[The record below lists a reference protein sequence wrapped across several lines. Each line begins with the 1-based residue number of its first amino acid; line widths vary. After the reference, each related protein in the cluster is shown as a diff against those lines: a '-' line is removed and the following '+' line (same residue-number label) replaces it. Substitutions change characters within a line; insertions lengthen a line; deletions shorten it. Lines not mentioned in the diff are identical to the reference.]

1 MTVENP
7 NVRNT
12 YGGNGSTTVFPF
24 TFALNSEDVNN
35 VEVVLTDTEGREART
50 ADFALSL
57 NDKSV
62 RYPKNAGA
70 QPLPRGWKITLKRSV
85 PYTQPLNLTSQGPFF
100 AEDIEGQFDRQ
111 EMQIQQLAEVA
122 ERSVTVGFG
131 ADMTPEQ
138 FKQNFFD
145 ASKSAVTAANEARSR
160 ASEAAQSERN
170 ASDSKNS
177 AATSA
182 GSAAQSAQQANDAK
196 NAAASSAAAAAGSA
210 NAAQQ
215 HATTAEDRRV
225 RAAASETNVRRMEE
239 NVANMQRHIDGART
253 ETGRMEQSARESAR
267 NAKQSEEYAERYA
280 AGAWRAASE
289 VEANLGI
296 QTFEYDEDGDLMPKE
311 SPPESLLYELDEDG
325 DIMPR
330 SR

>member
-1 MTVENP
+1 MIGDITPSV
-7 NVRNT
+7 T
-12 YGGNGSTTVFPF
+12 YRGDGSTTVFPF
-24 TFALNSEDVNN
+24 SFAVSGADNIRVAIYDMATEGTTEITRNYFVDVSAK
-35 VEVVLTDTEGREART
+35 VVHYPGYAPGQAPAAHVQPPKLPNGKTITIYRKTPINQLTNLGAKYPLPSIEAMSDKATAILQEHEEILSRTVRVAAGDPRTPEHRLTD
-50 ADFALSL
+50 L
-57 NDKSV
+57 
-62 RYPKNAGA
+62 
-70 QPLPRGWKITLKRSV
+70 
-85 PYTQPLNLTSQGPFF
+85 
-100 AEDIEGQFDRQ
+100 
-111 EMQIQQLAEVA
+111 
-122 ERSVTVGFG
+122 
-131 ADMTPEQ
+131 
-138 FKQNFFD
+138 QNY
-145 ASKSAVTAANEARSR
+145 V
-160 ASEAAQSERN
+160 SEAKS
-170 ASDSKNS
+170 
-177 AATSA
+177 SA

-239 NVANMQRHIDGART
+239 NVANMQRHVDGART

-289 VEANLGI
+289 IEGSLGGGM
-296 QTFEYDEDGDLMPKE
+296 FEYDEDGDVMPKE
-311 SPPESLLYELDEDG
+311 HPTSSLLYELDEDG

>member
-1 MTVENP
+1 MIGDITPSV
-7 NVRNT
+7 T
-12 YGGNGSTTVFPF
+12 YRGDGKTTVFPF
-24 TFALNSEDVNN
+24 SFAVSGADNIRVAIYDTATERTTELSRDYFVDVPAKTVHYPGYAPGQAPAAHVQPPKLPNGKTITIYRKTPIN
-35 VEVVLTDTEGREART
+35 QLTN
-50 ADFALSL
+50 L
-57 NDKSV
+57 
-62 RYPKNAGA
+62 GA
-70 QPLPRGWKITLKRSV
+70 KYPLPV
-85 PYTQPLNLTSQGPFF
+85 
-100 AEDIEGQFDRQ
+100 IEGMSDKAAAILQ
-111 EMQIQQLAEVA
+111 EHEEILSRTVRVA
-122 ERSVTVGFG
+122 AGDPR
-131 ADMTPEQ
+131 TPEQ
-138 FKQNFFD
+138 RLTDLQNY
-145 ASKSAVTAANEARSR
+145 V
-160 ASEAAQSERN
+160 SEAKS
-170 ASDSKNS
+170 
-177 AATSA
+177 SA

-196 NAAASSAAAAAGSA
+196 NTAASSAAAAAGSA

-225 RAAASETNVRRMEE
+225 RAAASETNVWRMEE
-239 NVANMQRHIDGART
+239 NVANMQRHIDGARA
-253 ETGRMEQSARESAR
+253 ETGRMEQSTRESAR

>member
-1 MTVENP
+1 MIGDITPSV
-7 NVRNT
+7 T
-12 YGGNGSTTVFPF
+12 YRGDGNTTVFPF
-24 TFALNSEDVNN
+24 SFAVSGADNIRVAIYDTATERTTELSRDYFVDVPAKT
-35 VEVVLTDTEGREART
+35 VHYPGYAPGQAPAAHVQPPKLP
-50 ADFALSL
+50 
-57 NDKSV
+57 NDKTITIY
-62 RYPKNAGA
+62 RKTPINQLTNLGA
-70 QPLPRGWKITLKRSV
+70 KYPLPS
-85 PYTQPLNLTSQGPFF
+85 
-100 AEDIEGQFDRQ
+100 IEAMSDKATAILQ
-111 EMQIQQLAEVA
+111 EHEEILSRTVRVA
-122 ERSVTVGFG
+122 AGDPR
-131 ADMTPEQ
+131 TPEQ
-138 FKQNFFD
+138 RLTDLQNY
-145 ASKSAVTAANEARSR
+145 V
-160 ASEAAQSERN
+160 SEAKS
-170 ASDSKNS
+170 
-177 AATSA
+177 SA

-196 NAAASSAAAAAGSA
+196 NTAASSAAAAAGSA

>member
-35 VEVVLTDTEGREART
+35 VEVVLTDTDGREART
-50 ADFALSL
+50 MDFALSIS
-57 NDKSV
+57 DKTV

-70 QPLPRGWKITLKRSV
+70 IPLQRGWKITLKRAV

-100 AEDIEGQFDRQ
+100 AEDIEAQFDRQ

-145 ASKSAVTAANEARSR
+145 ASKSAVTAANEARSK

-177 AATSA
+177 AAASA

-196 NAAASSAAAAAGSA
+196 NTAASSAAG
-210 NAAQQ
+210 AAQSQ
-215 HATTAEDRRV
+215 Q
-225 RAAASETNVRRMEE
+225 ASARSESNVRRMEE
-239 NVANMQRHIDGART
+239 NVANMKRHIDDVDLEASKVEGYA
-253 ETGRMEQSARESAR
+253 QQ
-267 NAKQSEEYAERYA
+267 AKASEENASGYAI
-280 AGAWRAASE
+280 GAWRAAAEIEGS
-289 VEANLGI
+289 LGI
-296 QTFEYDEDGDLMPKE
+296 KGMFEYDEDGDVMPRE
-311 SPPESLLYELDEDG
+311 SPASSLLYELDEDG
-325 DIMPR
+325 DIMPL
-330 SR
+330 

>member
-1 MTVENP
+1 MIGDITPSV
-7 NVRNT
+7 T
-12 YGGNGSTTVFPF
+12 YRGDGNTTVFPF
-24 TFALNSEDVNN
+24 SFAVSGADNIRVAIYDTATERTTELSRDYFVDVPAKT
-35 VEVVLTDTEGREART
+35 VHYPGYAPGQAPAAHVQPPKLP
-50 ADFALSL
+50 
-57 NDKSV
+57 NDKTITIY
-62 RYPKNAGA
+62 RKTPINQLTNLGA
-70 QPLPRGWKITLKRSV
+70 KYPLPSLEAMSDKATAIL
-85 PYTQPLNLTSQGPFF
+85 
-100 AEDIEGQFDRQ
+100 Q
-111 EMQIQQLAEVA
+111 EHEEILSRTVRVA
-122 ERSVTVGFG
+122 AGDPR
-131 ADMTPEQ
+131 TPEQ
-138 FKQNFFD
+138 RLTDLQNY
-145 ASKSAVTAANEARSR
+145 V
-160 ASEAAQSERN
+160 SEAKS
-170 ASDSKNS
+170 
-177 AATSA
+177 SA
-182 GSAAQSAQQANDAK
+182 GSAVQSAQQANDAK
-196 NAAASSAAAAAGSA
+196 NTAASSAAAAAGAA
-210 NAAQQ
+210 NTAQQ

>member
-1 MTVENP
+1 MIGDITPSV
-7 NVRNT
+7 T
-12 YGGNGSTTVFPF
+12 YRGDGNTTVFPF
-24 TFALNSEDVNN
+24 SFAVSGADNIRVAIYDTATERTTELSRDYFVDVPAKT
-35 VEVVLTDTEGREART
+35 VHYPGYAPGQAPAAHVQPPKLP
-50 ADFALSL
+50 
-57 NDKSV
+57 NDKTITIY
-62 RYPKNAGA
+62 RKTPINQLTNLGA
-70 QPLPRGWKITLKRSV
+70 KYPLPS
-85 PYTQPLNLTSQGPFF
+85 
-100 AEDIEGQFDRQ
+100 IEAMSDKATAILQ
-111 EMQIQQLAEVA
+111 EHEEILSRTVRVA
-122 ERSVTVGFG
+122 AGDPR
-131 ADMTPEQ
+131 TPEQ
-138 FKQNFFD
+138 RLTDLQNY
-145 ASKSAVTAANEARSR
+145 V
-160 ASEAAQSERN
+160 SEAKS
-170 ASDSKNS
+170 
-177 AATSA
+177 SA

-210 NAAQQ
+210 NTAQQ

-239 NVANMQRHIDGART
+239 NVANMQRHIDGARA
-253 ETGRMEQSARESAR
+253 ETGRMEQSTRESAR

-296 QTFEYDEDGDLMPKE
+296 RTFEYDEDGDLMPKE

>member
-1 MTVENP
+1 MIGDITPSV
-7 NVRNT
+7 T
-12 YGGNGSTTVFPF
+12 YRGDGNTTVFPF
-24 TFALNSEDVNN
+24 SFAVSGADNIRVAIYDTATERTTELLRDYFVDVAAK
-35 VEVVLTDTEGREART
+35 VVHYPGYAPGQAPAAHVQPPKLP
-50 ADFALSL
+50 
-57 NDKSV
+57 NDKTITIY
-62 RYPKNAGA
+62 RKTPINQLTNLGA
-70 QPLPRGWKITLKRSV
+70 KYPLPSLEAMSDKATAIL
-85 PYTQPLNLTSQGPFF
+85 
-100 AEDIEGQFDRQ
+100 Q
-111 EMQIQQLAEVA
+111 EHEEILSRTVRVA
-122 ERSVTVGFG
+122 AGDPR
-131 ADMTPEQ
+131 TPEQ
-138 FKQNFFD
+138 RLTDLQNYVSG
-145 ASKSAVTAANEARSR
+145 AKS
-160 ASEAAQSERN
+160 
-170 ASDSKNS
+170 
-177 AATSA
+177 SA
-182 GSAAQSAQQANDAK
+182 GSAVQSAQQANDAK
-196 NAAASSAAAAAGSA
+196 NTAASSAAAAAGAA
-210 NAAQQ
+210 NTAQQ

>member
-1 MTVENP
+1 MIGDITPSV
-7 NVRNT
+7 T
-12 YGGNGSTTVFPF
+12 YRGDGSTTVFPF
-24 TFALNSEDVNN
+24 SFAISGADNIRVAIYDTATERTTELLRDYFVDVQAKAVHYPGYAPGQAPAAHVQPPKLPNSKTITIYRKTPINQ
-35 VEVVLTDTEGREART
+35 LTN
-50 ADFALSL
+50 L
-57 NDKSV
+57 
-62 RYPKNAGA
+62 GA
-70 QPLPRGWKITLKRSV
+70 KYPLPS
-85 PYTQPLNLTSQGPFF
+85 
-100 AEDIEGQFDRQ
+100 IEAMSDKATAILQ
-111 EMQIQQLAEVA
+111 EHEEILGRTVRVA
-122 ERSVTVGFG
+122 AGDPR
-131 ADMTPEQ
+131 TPEQ
-138 FKQNFFD
+138 RLTDLQNY
-145 ASKSAVTAANEARSR
+145 V
-160 ASEAAQSERN
+160 SEA
-170 ASDSKNS
+170 KG
-177 AATSA
+177 SA
-182 GSAAQSAQQANDAK
+182 GSAAQSAQQTNNAK

-239 NVANMQRHIDGART
+239 NVANMQRHIDGARA
-253 ETGRMEQSARESAR
+253 ETGRMEQSTRESAR

-296 QTFEYDEDGDLMPKE
+296 RTFEYDEDGDLMPKE

>member
-50 ADFALSL
+50 MDFALSIS
-57 NDKSV
+57 DKTV

-70 QPLPRGWKITLKRSV
+70 IPLPRGWKITLKRAV

-100 AEDIEGQFDRQ
+100 AEDIEAQFDRQ

-138 FKQNFFD
+138 FKQKFFD
-145 ASKSAVTAANEARSR
+145 ASKSAVTAANEARSK
-160 ASEAAQSERN
+160 ASEAAQSEKN

-177 AATSA
+177 AAASA
-182 GSAAQSAQQANDAK
+182 GSAAQSAHQANNAK
-196 NAAASSAAAAAGSA
+196 NAADSSAAAAAGSA

-239 NVANMQRHIDGART
+239 NVANMKRHIDDVDLEASKVEGYAQQAKAS
-253 ETGRMEQSARESAR
+253 EESA
-267 NAKQSEEYAERYA
+267 SGYAI
-280 AGAWRAASE
+280 GAWRAAAEIEGS
-289 VEANLGI
+289 LGI
-296 QTFEYDEDGDLMPKE
+296 KGMFEYDEDGDVMPRE
-311 SPPESLLYELDEDG
+311 SPASSLLYELDEGG
-325 DIMPR
+325 DIMPL
-330 SR
+330 

>member
-1 MTVENP
+1 MIGDITPSV
-7 NVRNT
+7 T
-12 YGGNGSTTVFPF
+12 YRGDGNTTVFPF
-24 TFALNSEDVNN
+24 SFAVSGADNIRVAIYDTATERTTELLRDYFVDVPAKT
-35 VEVVLTDTEGREART
+35 VHYPGYAPGQAPAAHVQPPKLP
-50 ADFALSL
+50 
-57 NDKSV
+57 NDKTITIY
-62 RYPKNAGA
+62 RKTPINQLTNLGA
-70 QPLPRGWKITLKRSV
+70 KYPLPSLEAMSDKATAIL
-85 PYTQPLNLTSQGPFF
+85 
-100 AEDIEGQFDRQ
+100 Q
-111 EMQIQQLAEVA
+111 EHEEILSRTVRVA
-122 ERSVTVGFG
+122 AGDPR
-131 ADMTPEQ
+131 TPEQ
-138 FKQNFFD
+138 RLTDLQNY
-145 ASKSAVTAANEARSR
+145 V
-160 ASEAAQSERN
+160 SEAKS
-170 ASDSKNS
+170 
-177 AATSA
+177 SA
-182 GSAAQSAQQANDAK
+182 GSAVQSAQQANDAK
-196 NAAASSAAAAAGSA
+196 NTAASSAAAAAGSA

-225 RAAASETNVRRMEE
+225 RSAASETNVRRMEE